1 MTDQLERRGSTGS
14 LGALLNRGLI
24 ELMIHFVSDHYPV
37 VLLEFYSVE
46 CFSKIVELVGVV

>member
-1 MTDQLERRGSTGS
+1 MTDQLGRRGSTGS